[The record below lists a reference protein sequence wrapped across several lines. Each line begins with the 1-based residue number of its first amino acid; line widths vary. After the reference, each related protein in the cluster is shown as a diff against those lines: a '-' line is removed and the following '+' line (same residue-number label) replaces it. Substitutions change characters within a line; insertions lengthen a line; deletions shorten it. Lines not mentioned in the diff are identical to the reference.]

1 MKKSG
6 SESIFDSL
14 LYPDST
20 SDFHFHFRI
29 DPDPCKTNT
38 DPKHCSLV
46 GPANFLGSPR
56 IRICIF
62 FLYFLSWL
70 LFCCVCRA
78 GVCGRCSVLAPGG
91 GGPGQPLPQG
101 PAHQGGVGLQG
112 QGTGQICFRHF
123 VNSFK
128 NVLWN
133 WCQSRLRRKCFG
145 RLKRWQLRHLVS
157 EGCSFLLRFYI
168 CALSV
173 F

>member
-1 MKKSG
+1 MVGTGIGTVLFKISGRVMKKSG

-62 FLYFLSWL
+62 FLYFFELTAVLLCVQSWR
-70 LFCCVCRA
+70 VWT
-78 GVCGRCSVLAPGG
+78 V
-91 GGPGQPLPQG
+91 
-101 PAHQGGVGLQG
+101 
-112 QGTGQICFRHF
+112 
-123 VNSFK
+123 
-128 NVLWN
+128 
-133 WCQSRLRRKCFG
+133 
-145 RLKRWQLRHLVS
+145 
-157 EGCSFLLRFYI
+157 
-168 CALSV
+168 
-173 F
+173 

>member
-62 FLYFLSWL
+62 FLYFFELTAVLLCVQSWR
-70 LFCCVCRA
+70 VWT
-78 GVCGRCSVLAPGG
+78 V
-91 GGPGQPLPQG
+91 
-101 PAHQGGVGLQG
+101 
-112 QGTGQICFRHF
+112 
-123 VNSFK
+123 
-128 NVLWN
+128 
-133 WCQSRLRRKCFG
+133 
-145 RLKRWQLRHLVS
+145 
-157 EGCSFLLRFYI
+157 
-168 CALSV
+168 
-173 F
+173 